1 MAGVDDRR
9 FDVKDILDRATYG
22 WIAPPTKPTLVVEDI
37 QNPRG
42 VYIGKH
48 AHIPDNGV
56 IVIKKDYT
64 FERNKLSD
72 YYETRVW
79 SFPIII
85 ISQSHI
91 LLQGMFDQC
100 RETFDRYTQPSTNT
114 PFSTSTLGTSTT
126 YKYAGLEKSLTVDTL
141 PKYAM
146 DAIVYLKEEFVSVK
160 VA

>member
-22 WIAPPTKPTLVVEDI
+22 WIAAPVKPLLQIEDVDY
-37 QNPRG
+37 PR
-42 VYIGKH
+42 VKYIGRD
-48 AHIPDNGV
+48 ADVPDNGV
-56 IVIKKDYT
+56 IFIKKDYT
-64 FERNKLSD
+64 FERTKHSEK
-72 YYETRVW
+72 YETRVW

-91 LLQGMFDQC
+91 LLQGIFDQC
-100 RETFDRYTQPSTNT
+100 REVFDRYTNPSANT

-126 YKYAGLEKSLTVDTL
+126 YRYAGIERSITVSEL

-146 DAIVYLKEEFVSVK
+146 DAIVFLSEQFVSVV

>member
-22 WIAPPTKPTLVVEDI
+22 WIAAPTKPALIVEDKA
-37 QNPRG
+37 NPRG
-42 VYIGKH
+42 AYIGKY
-48 AHIPDNGV
+48 ITVPDNGV
-56 IVIKKDYT
+56 FLIKKDYT
-64 FERNKLSD
+64 FEREKECE

-79 SFPIII
+79 AFPCII

-91 LLQGMFDQC
+91 LLQGMFDQA
-100 RETFDRYTQPSTNT
+100 REVFDRYTQPSANT

-126 YKYAGLEKSLTVDTL
+126 YNYAGIEKADTVSEL

-146 DAIVYLKEEFVSVK
+146 DTIVYLREIGVSVV